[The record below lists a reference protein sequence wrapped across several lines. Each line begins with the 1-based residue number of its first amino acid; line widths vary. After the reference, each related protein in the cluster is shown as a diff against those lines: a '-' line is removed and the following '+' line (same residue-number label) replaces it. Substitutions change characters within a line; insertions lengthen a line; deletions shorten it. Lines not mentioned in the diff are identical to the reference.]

1 MVRARGYVKNIAD
14 LEQIVVKTDE
24 RGTPVLLRD
33 VANIQLGPELR
44 RGVAELDGEG
54 ETAAGVVVMR
64 QSENA
69 LDVINRV
76 KARLAESQK
85 PLPEGV
91 KIVTTCRRSELIDA
105 YLPPLK

>member
-1 MVRARGYVKNIAD
+1 
-14 LEQIVVKTDE
+14 
-24 RGTPVLLRD
+24 
-33 VANIQLGPELR
+33 IQLGPELR

-76 KARLAESQK
+76 KARLAEIQK
-85 PLPEGV
+85 TLPEGV
-91 KIVTTCRRSELIDA
+91 KIVTTYDRSELIERSIHT
-105 YLPPLK
+105 LKHELLLEIIIVSLVILIFLWHVPSALIPIATIPAA